1 MAMNYIVKN
10 FKERLYT
17 IIIYFRKGENNEKLF
32 NFLKSELKEEG
43 GTWLDNKYSFMSK
56 ETLFVL
62 QKKFKPLFENIINSG
77 EYNSFLNYKIIF
89 KNPNNITL
97 FTILNQQYDIDLF
110 INELNEFFNKQIK
123 NIPNHIKDSFKIKDK
138 TNFLIL
144 SFKLYGNKLLINI
157 DKELYF
163 ILNISFAY
171 NNGLFNLTK
180 KEQNEKLVKYSFIY
194 SYLFSF
200 CFKEKEF
207 LFKEFL
213 NICKICKKNHLNFE
227 NKICQP
233 ICVPCAVVKKP
244 CHICGVPKSFCGLCK
259 IYYDKTL
266 GHHPMDNNCL
276 HKKNIKEEL
285 FIKRRQNTLIKILK
299 TPIIEDEKHEV
310 ENNETK
316 LFDTCMENFPE
327 LK

>member
-1 MAMNYIVKN
+1 MASNYIVKN

-17 IIIYFRKGENNEKLF
+17 IIVYFKKGGDKEKLF

-43 GTWLDNKYSFMSK
+43 GIWVDNKYSFMSK
-56 ETLFVL
+56 ETFFDL
-62 QKKFKPLFENIINSG
+62 KKKIKPFFENIINSG

-89 KNPNNITL
+89 NPYDNITL
-97 FTILNQQYDIDLF
+97 FTILNRDHDVDLF
-110 INELNEFFNKQIK
+110 IEELNEFFKKQIK
-123 NIPNHIKDSFKIKDK
+123 NIPKYIRESFKIKDE

-144 SFKLYGNKLLINI
+144 SFKLSGNHLLLNI

-171 NNGLFNLTK
+171 HNGLFNLTK

-200 CFKEKEF
+200 VFKEKEF

-213 NICKICKKNHLNFE
+213 NICKICKKNHLDFE

-233 ICVPCAVVKKP
+233 ICIPCAVIKKP
-244 CHICGVPKSFCGLCK
+244 DHVCTLPKPFCGLCK
-259 IYYDKTL
+259 IYYDKAL
-266 GHHPMDNNCL
+266 KHKPMDNKCL
-276 HKKNIKEEL
+276 HKKNIKEGL
-285 FIKRRQNTLIKILK
+285 FLKRRQNTLIKILK
-299 TPIIEDEKHEV
+299 TRIIEDNKDDEEK
-310 ENNETK
+310 NETE
-316 LFDTCMENFPE
+316 LFNTEIENFPE